1 MAQRRRFL
9 KEFKHE
15 AAQMAMG
22 ADLSLTQAAKDLGI
36 HANMLRRWFREQE
49 RDGVSIIAGLAQWLL

>member
-15 AAQMAMG
+15 AAQMTMG

-36 HANMLRRWFREQE
+36 HANMLRRWFREQGGA
-49 RDGVSIIAGLAQWLL
+49 RVSIIARLAQWLL

>member
-1 MAQRRRFL
+1 
-9 KEFKHE
+9 
-15 AAQMAMG
+15 MAMG

-49 RDGVSIIAGLAQWLL
+49 RDGVSIIAGIAQWLL